1 MTLSLALVVVGVVL
15 ALAMVSASKGD
26 LPQVGEPCEK
36 TKNSFL
42 GGSSGVRILV
52 LPGRVFTVDDDGE
65 SHPLGLAF
73 LFHTGTGKP
82 VRIKPPV
89 KKDGTFTLKPHLT
102 WETHLVC
109 SDGVVQEN
117 KWIGDTQIRV
127 TAKDCTERTI
137 TIDQHTKRLDIKMEC
152 ER

>member
-1 MTLSLALVVVGVVL
+1 MAKVTRSFAFVVVGVLLTGSLVY
-15 ALAMVSASKGD
+15 ASADDG
-26 LPQVGEPCEK
+26 LQVGDPCEK

-73 LFHTGTGKP
+73 LWHTGTGKP

-109 SDGVVQEN
+109 LDGVVQEN
-117 KWIGDTQIRV
+117 EWIGDTQIRV
-127 TAKDCTERTI
+127 NL
-137 TIDQHTKRLDIKMEC
+137 HGFS
-152 ER
+152 